1 MRQTRHAT
9 KKRIMALLLSVLM
22 LIALA
27 APEAVMAA
35 SRKKKAVS
43 PSVQYAVTQYGYGWT
58 GYLSNGQ
65 TAGRTNKARRLEMV
79 RVRLRSRPVSGG
91 VQYRSRYTGGNWS
104 GWVNEDRTGGKNGC
118 RMEGIRI
125 RLTGNMARRY
135 DVWYRVCTH
144 TWGWT
149 GWAKNG
155 SAVGTEG
162 YACYLTGLQVRLT
175 RKGSRAP
182 GSTRNTCRKKTYPAL
197 VNKAMRQKQGS
208 KGRLVIPD
216 LGISVTLRNASK
228 GNAAYMQ
235 RLADWNDAAAW
246 IDLNELTGDRNKYQ
260 VIIADHAKQGFKNLS
275 RAKKG
280 RTMAY
285 IVTGR
290 SVTAYRCVRST
301 TGTNKGSRL
310 VDYANRSVMQENIG
324 GFCTY
329 TCVGSRGNKIV
340 LAEWKKA

>member
-1 MRQTRHAT
+1 
-9 KKRIMALLLSVLM
+9 MALLLSVLM

-58 GYLSNGQ
+58 GYLSN
-65 TAGRTNKARRLEMV
+65 
-79 RVRLRSRPVSGG
+79 
-91 VQYRSRYTGGNWS
+91 
-104 GWVNEDRTGGKNGC
+104 RTGGKNGC

-135 DVWYRVCTH
+135 DVWYRVCTR

-235 RLADWNDAAAW
+235 RLAEWNDAAAW

-310 VDYANRSVMQENIG
+310 VDYANRSVMQENVG